1 MKERKKPSGVFHD
14 APASP
19 VSSRGTSMS
28 AYLVY
33 VSGDV
38 FVLDDD
44 EQAALGVLLPQ
55 EGHGA
60 LVHVALLQQVLLQAE
75 AQMFRLLRCVR
86 PPRCIRFY
94 AMSQ

>member
-1 MKERKKPSGVFHD
+1 MRAH
-14 APASP
+14 
-19 VSSRGTSMS
+19 

-33 VSGDV
+33 VSSDV

-55 EGHGA
+55 EGDGA

-75 AQMFRLLRCVR
+75 A
-86 PPRCIRFY
+86 
-94 AMSQ
+94 